1 MNLSQELLVGL
12 ESRRVEELGRDGSR
26 VCYFFGSRFWAKQ
39 RNRALWED
47 PKPGETGI
55 REDHRDQSWPGVRDE
70 DRKIPEVEVDQRT
83 KPQNSNNRLDQT
95 ISY

>member
-1 MNLSQELLVGL
+1 MFVI
-12 ESRRVEELGRDGSR
+12 
-26 VCYFFGSRFWAKQ
+26 FFWSRFWAKQ

-47 PKPGETGI
+47 PKPGEIGI